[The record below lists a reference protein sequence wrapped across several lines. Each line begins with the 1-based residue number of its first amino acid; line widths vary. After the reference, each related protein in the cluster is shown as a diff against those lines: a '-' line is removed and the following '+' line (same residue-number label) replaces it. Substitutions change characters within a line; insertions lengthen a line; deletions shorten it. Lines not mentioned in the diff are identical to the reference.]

1 MTADKNDPRME
12 INKIAQLL
20 VEDLFNTPDDE
31 LLQEATKDGS
41 LKEAGISAKDA
52 YQKAIHA
59 VGTKR
64 LQVARAEMKVV
75 NNLTPLEVRNVDVI
89 TARKI
94 IAKLT
99 AANDSN
105 LTLAAR
111 NLNNISDEE
120 AIELV
125 MELVELGALKGDDQF

>member
-1 MTADKNDPRME
+1 MTVDKNDPRTE

-20 VEDLFNTPDDE
+20 IEDLFNTPDDE
-31 LLQEATKDGS
+31 LLQEADKDES
-41 LKEAGISAKDA
+41 LKKAGISAMNA
-52 YQKAIHA
+52 YQMAIQA

-64 LQVARAEMKVV
+64 LHAARAEMKVV
-75 NNLTPLEVRNVDVI
+75 NNLTPLEVRNLDVI

-94 IAKLT
+94 ISKLT
-99 AANDSN
+99 AANDSS